1 VRTYNFPENRISD
14 HRTGFKA
21 YNLDAVMD
29 GALDDVI
36 DSLVEADL
44 AERLAAIESGE

>member
-1 VRTYNFPENRISD
+1 PENRISD

-21 YNLDAVMD
+21 YNLDHVMN

-36 DSLVEADL
+36 NSCIEADL
-44 AERLAAIESGE
+44 AARLAVVEAGKA

>member
-1 VRTYNFPENRISD
+1 VSD

-21 YNLDAVMD
+21 YNLDQVMD

-36 DSLVEADL
+36 GSLVEADL
-44 AERLAAIESGE
+44 TERLASIEGA